1 MFGFLEN
8 NRLSLPFLLTKPQS
22 NNKFLICERIGKM
35 TAFEDKLRQIKLV
48 ILDVDGVL
56 TDDTILIGPDGMEF
70 KRFCIADGLAI
81 AIAKRYGITVAFLSG
96 RPSPATEIR
105 AKELGVENIFQGPVN
120 KLKYYS
126 ALKEKYSLNDENIAY
141 MGNDLVDVG
150 VLTVCGLALAT
161 PDSPKTVK
169 NAADYVTH
177 KAGGLGAVREVL
189 DMIFEA
195 QGIREEDR
203 LA

>member
-1 MFGFLEN
+1 MTDLE
-8 NRLSLPFLLTKPQS
+8 
-22 NNKFLICERIGKM
+22 
-35 TAFEDKLRQIKLV
+35 AKLRKIRLV

-56 TDDTILIGPDGMEF
+56 TDDTVFIGPDGMEF
-70 KRFCIADGLAI
+70 KRFCIADGLGI

-96 RPSPATEIR
+96 RQSPATDIR
-105 AKELGVENIFQGPVN
+105 AKELGVEDIFQGPVN
-120 KLKYYS
+120 KLDYYTR
-126 ALKEKYSLNDENIAY
+126 LKEKYSLKDENIAY

-150 VLTVCGLALAT
+150 VLNKCGLALAV

-169 NAADYVTH
+169 NAADYIAH

-189 DMIFEA
+189 DMILEA